1 MNSGAAVGCS
11 CGVALGPA
19 TVGFRV
25 RPRLLG
31 GSADGGVGSIVGGA
45 VGVVIVGYFVVV
57 GCVSEGAE
65 VCGAEGVGCVVAVG
79 PGVVGG

>member
-1 MNSGAAVGCS
+1 MEGTGATVGWVDTWWGARETNCGAAVGCS
-11 CGVALGPA
+11 CGDALGLA

-45 VGVVIVGYFVVV
+45 VVVAIVGD
-57 GCVSEGAE
+57 
-65 VCGAEGVGCVVAVG
+65 VVAG
-79 PGVVGG
+79 CI